1 MTINLKQLNQEG
13 PNWVENTVMYKKDER
28 NDRQKKSYR
37 TPSMTVYVMRNT
49 KNLMLMASPGV
60 GGDEP
65 GDIEEG

>member
-1 MTINLKQLNQEG
+1 
-13 PNWVENTVMYKKDER
+13 MYKKNKQ

-37 TPSMTVYVMRNT
+37 TPSMTVYVMSNK
-49 KNLMLMASPGV
+49 KNLMLMASPGA